1 VCKIKHK
8 SQINEISIMDLATFE
23 KPLILGHRGYMAR
36 YPENTMVSFL
46 AAVEAG
52 AQFVE
57 LDVTLTRDQQIVAMH
72 DETVDRTT
80 NGSGPV
86 ADYDLSALQQLDA
99 GSWFHPRFAGERAP
113 TLDEV
118 LQKVAPKAHIN
129 IEIKS
134 HQLTSLRM
142 VGRIEQAV
150 IDLVLARGVEKRV
163 LVSSFDQEV
172 LKRIKQFDPLMDI
185 ALLSKQ
191 SPSKETVAQC
201 RALGVFSYHP
211 LLAAI
216 DRNWVEVMQRADV
229 PVFPYNIDGAGDIRH
244 AFSLGVDGLFA
255 NDPLLARQCY
265 SANPHSALIDVNSLS
280 S

>member
-1 VCKIKHK
+1 
-8 SQINEISIMDLATFE
+8 MDLASFE

-57 LDVTLTRDQQIVAMH
+57 LDVTLTRDQQVAVMH

-80 NGSGPV
+80 NGKGQV
-86 ADYDLSALQQLDA
+86 ADYDLSALQRLDA
-99 GSWFHPRFAGERAP
+99 GSWFHPRFAGEQVP
-113 TLDEV
+113 TLDDV
-118 LQKVAPKAHIN
+118 LQQVAPRAYIN

-134 HQLTSLRM
+134 HQQTGPRM
-142 VGRIEQAV
+142 VGLIEPAV
-150 IDLVLARGVEKRV
+150 IDLVAARRVKQRV
-163 LVSSFDQEV
+163 LVSSFDQGV
-172 LKRIKQFDPLMDI
+172 LKRIKKIDPLMDI

-191 SPSKETVAQC
+191 SPTKKTVAQC
-201 RALGVFSYHP
+201 RALGVFSFHP
-211 LLAAI
+211 LLTAI
-216 DRNWVEVMQRADV
+216 DRDWVGEMQRAGV

-265 SANPHSALIDVNSLS
+265 GGNLHDSVFEHKIPDF
-280 S
+280 